1 MVAGRGF
8 WKLVAPI
15 VVLAVAAIGSISVAN
30 VAGANN
36 IAPYCSVTTDGDSAT
51 VSWTITGDPSST
63 SVRSGTSIDSLRWRA
78 TVGADVSTW
87 SGTHVSGDVY
97 GIVTQIDGERQLLTC
112 DVEDVTQVFENSCL
126 ATVTDGRV
134 TVEWSI
140 TPDATSDISVRSGDS
155 DETTRWRATVA
166 LGANDWGGD
175 HLANELY
182 LIRFRVDSDR
192 FEVPCPVGDE
202 PGGADAPCTVT
213 IVDDQVTVV
222 SNLDTS
228 RFIVRSGPTTT
239 NNRWRATI
247 TNGDQWTGNHTNGD
261 TYILRISGQAD
272 TECTS
277 ANDDPTP
284 PPATP
289 APTVPCTV
297 TIVDDQVTVVSNL
310 DTSRFIVRSGPTTTN
325 NRWRATITNGDQW
338 TGNHTN
344 GDTYILRISGQAD
357 TECTSAND
365 DPTPPPATPAPA
377 CTAQLSDGDVELI
390 WDEIDGL
397 ESNYI
402 VRLGPSLQNPF
413 IFVTSVGLDEELTY
427 SSRHRVGD
435 EYVIRTIQNGIPV
448 DLPCLG
454 LEDDLAPGENA
465 EIPGFEQINFV
476 PDPELFLAGGQVRA
490 VSRDFL
496 GRELWLDD
504 LDGGAPTLLADF
516 YPGSEGSSLRDL
528 TRVGDRVV
536 FAANSP
542 TFGLTLGTTDGTPQG
557 TQLFDIPTDGVGPV
571 PDFLTRAGDRVV
583 FALTTPDGTGRE
595 LGFTDGT
602 QAGTEWLDLRTGSA
616 SSSPFDFAIIGDL
629 TYFTAI
635 NNDDVRTLW
644 RTDGTVAGT
653 SEVAEVQ
660 SFSNFAASD
669 DDLFFENFEGLQ
681 VLNGD
686 GSAQLLVEA
695 EANVRRIGQLH
706 TNATGAFF
714 TVSEFGSLTNEIWF
728 SDGTVQGTQARV
740 EDVLRSSIIAV
751 VDDAL
756 FYVVNDTF
764 GPNQVWVDIGGNQT
778 LLVNDGFSGTQA
790 LAATILDGEVY
801 FPYGSRDSYDLYRTD
816 GTVAGTEIVI
826 ENTPLTSARTIID
839 GQLIV
844 ASSTNAYI
852 EAEG

>member
-1 MVAGRGF
+1 MTSAFSPRAFFDCSCSHSEVIWAWRITQGLGDVVAGRGF

-97 GIVTQIDGERQLLTC
+97 GIVTQIDDERQLLTC
-112 DVEDVTQVFENSCL
+112 DVEDVTQVFENTCL

-166 LGANDWGGD
+166 LGANDWEGD

-202 PGGADAPCTVT
+202 PGGADA
-213 IVDDQVTVV
+213 
-222 SNLDTS
+222 
-228 RFIVRSGPTTT
+228 
-239 NNRWRATI
+239 
-247 TNGDQWTGNHTNGD
+247 
-261 TYILRISGQAD
+261 
-272 TECTS
+272 
-277 ANDDPTP
+277 
-284 PPATP
+284 
-289 APTVPCTV
+289 PCTV

-454 LEDDLAPGENA
+454 LEDDLALGENA

-653 SEVAEVQ
+653 SEVTEVQ

>member
-1 MVAGRGF
+1 MAGRGF

-112 DVEDVTQVFENSCL
+112 DVEDVTQVFENTCL

-166 LGANDWGGD
+166 LGANDWEGD

-261 TYILRISGQAD
+261 TY
-272 TECTS
+272 
-277 ANDDPTP
+277 
-284 PPATP
+284 
-289 APTVPCTV
+289 V
-297 TIVDDQVTVVSNL
+297 
-310 DTSRFIVRSGPTTTN
+310 
-325 NRWRATITNGDQW
+325 
-338 TGNHTN
+338 
-344 GDTYILRISGQAD
+344 LRISGQAD

-454 LEDDLAPGENA
+454 LEDDLALGENA

-571 PDFLTRAGDRVV
+571 PGFLTRAGDRVV

-635 NNDDVRTLW
+635 NNDDVRILW

-653 SEVAEVQ
+653 SEVTEVQ

>member
-112 DVEDVTQVFENSCL
+112 DVEDVTQVFENTCL

-166 LGANDWGGD
+166 LGANDWEGD

-261 TYILRISGQAD
+261 TY
-272 TECTS
+272 
-277 ANDDPTP
+277 
-284 PPATP
+284 
-289 APTVPCTV
+289 V
-297 TIVDDQVTVVSNL
+297 
-310 DTSRFIVRSGPTTTN
+310 
-325 NRWRATITNGDQW
+325 
-338 TGNHTN
+338 
-344 GDTYILRISGQAD
+344 LRISGQAD

-454 LEDDLAPGENA
+454 LEDDLALGENA

-571 PDFLTRAGDRVV
+571 PGFLTRAGDRVV

-635 NNDDVRTLW
+635 NNDDVRILW

-653 SEVAEVQ
+653 SEVTEVQ

>member
-112 DVEDVTQVFENSCL
+112 DVEDVTQVFENTCL

-166 LGANDWGGD
+166 LGANDWEGD

-213 IVDDQVTVV
+213 IVDDDQVTVV

-261 TYILRISGQAD
+261 TY
-272 TECTS
+272 
-277 ANDDPTP
+277 
-284 PPATP
+284 
-289 APTVPCTV
+289 V
-297 TIVDDQVTVVSNL
+297 
-310 DTSRFIVRSGPTTTN
+310 
-325 NRWRATITNGDQW
+325 
-338 TGNHTN
+338 
-344 GDTYILRISGQAD
+344 LRISGQAD

-454 LEDDLAPGENA
+454 LEDDLALGENA

-571 PDFLTRAGDRVV
+571 PGFLTRAGDRVV

-635 NNDDVRTLW
+635 NNDDVRILW

-653 SEVAEVQ
+653 SEVTEVQ

>member
-202 PGGADAPCTVT
+202 PGGADA
-213 IVDDQVTVV
+213 
-222 SNLDTS
+222 
-228 RFIVRSGPTTT
+228 
-239 NNRWRATI
+239 
-247 TNGDQWTGNHTNGD
+247 
-261 TYILRISGQAD
+261 
-272 TECTS
+272 
-277 ANDDPTP
+277 
-284 PPATP
+284 
-289 APTVPCTV
+289 PCTV